1 MNKDREI
8 VEALGGKWHSHI
20 SQKFMDE
27 DNYFGCSCGNFFP
40 SFVAIKQHIGRK
52 NPDFTSDAGKVQLLR
67 ELSKREDWH
76 EFICY
81 MIPVKNYDSYIL
93 SAIDIVKYILD
104 TTGKLRDQAIKWLRE
119 EATDECNG

>member
-1 MNKDREI
+1 MKYNKDI
-8 VEALGGKWHSHI
+8 VLALGGCWHELI
-20 SQKFMDE
+20 PYDKDG
-27 DNYFGCSCGNFFP
+27 YKCSCGFETYYGGLYGDHERENP
-40 SFVAIKQHIGRK
+40 